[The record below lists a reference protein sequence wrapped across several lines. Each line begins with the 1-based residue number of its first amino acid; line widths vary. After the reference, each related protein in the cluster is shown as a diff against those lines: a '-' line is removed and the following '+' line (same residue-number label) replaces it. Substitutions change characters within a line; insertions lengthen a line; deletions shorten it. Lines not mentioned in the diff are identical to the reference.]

1 MKLWLLRH
9 APVIAPAGT
18 CYGATDYAAEMQAT
32 LIAATKAAALLPHLP
47 QLSQLTQCMAFY
59 SSPLQRCTVLA
70 NELLQLRPDLRPLQ
84 LDARL
89 AEMDFGVW
97 EGSKWDA
104 IPRSAFDAWM
114 ADFGQHRFGES
125 ESTQGFIDR
134 VAAFVQQLQAQGIT
148 QAVCVCHAGTIRALH
163 YLAAHGLRP
172 IAAAAEW
179 PALTIELGSCC
190 EVDLSIN

>member
-18 CYGATDYAAEMQAT
+18 CYGATDYAAESAAT
-32 LIAATKAAALLPHLP
+32 QIAAAKADALMPKLEKGIAL
-47 QLSQLTQCMAFY
+47 Y
-59 SSPLQRCTVLA
+59 SSPLQRCTALA
-70 NELLQLRPDLRPLQ
+70 NELLQLRPDLAPLHI
-84 LDARL
+84 DAHL

-114 ADFGQHRFGES
+114 ADFASHRFGGC

-190 EVDLSIN
+190 EVDLSLD

>member
-18 CYGATDYAAEMQAT
+18 CYGATDYAAEVAAT
-32 LIAATKAAALLPHLP
+32 QIAAANAASLLPRLEKGIA
-47 QLSQLTQCMAFY
+47 LY
-59 SSPLQRCTVLA
+59 SSPLQRCTALA
-70 NELLQLRPDLRPLQ
+70 TELLQLRPDLEPLHI
-84 LDARL
+84 DARL

-114 ADFGQHRFGES
+114 ADFAHHRFGGR
-125 ESTQGFIDR
+125 ESTQGFINR
-134 VAAFVQQLQAQGIT
+134 VATFVQQLQAQGIT

-190 EVDLSIN
+190 EVDLTIN

>member
-32 LIAATKAAALLPHLP
+32 LLAAANAASLLP
-47 QLSQLTQCMAFY
+47 QLSKLPQGLAFY
-59 SSPLQRCTVLA
+59 SSPLQRCTALA
-70 NELLQLRPDLRPLQ
+70 HELLQLRPELGPLQ

-114 ADFGQHRFGES
+114 ADFAHHRFGGC

-190 EVDLSIN
+190 EVDLTIN